1 MNQSIHSLKN
11 VRGINTLVY
20 VVFCDNNVIT
30 QSIIIERLKED
41 QSKFI
46 LRVTVI
52 EICEGVLL

>member
-11 VRGINTLVY
+11 VRGINTLY

>member
-11 VRGINTLVY
+11 VRGINTLY

-30 QSIIIERLKED
+30 QSIIIERLLKED